1 LAVRRYELPKSQ
13 DSNRDNFGTI
23 SGLQLGREKEPFRY
37 SPRGALQRILYGGR
51 WWLPPS
57 PGRDES
63 CVSKCSWFVPTPKGV
78 PECEL
83 TLLWLVLD
91 ADSSL
96 II

>member
-1 LAVRRYELPKSQ
+1 MGEGDGFPRVRAVVSLMCQSAR
-13 DSNRDNFGTI
+13 
-23 SGLQLGREKEPFRY
+23 GL
-37 SPRGALQRILYGGR
+37 ST
-51 WWLPPS
+51 
-57 PGRDES
+57 
-63 CVSKCSWFVPTPKGV
+63 TPKGV